1 MSEPGSGPQ
10 TVDLSELRDAIRGE
24 YAEVAQNPQQGFHF
38 HTGRPLAAML
48 EYDPGWFAG
57 MPDEVVES
65 FAGTGNP
72 FKAGALEP
80 GSRVV
85 DVGSGAGFDSMIA
98 GRMVGPDGEVVGVDM
113 TSAMLEKARRSATA
127 LAMGNVSF
135 REGFAET
142 LPVADGW
149 ADVLISNGVFNLVI
163 DKLGTLR
170 EWSRVVR
177 PGGKLQIGDILVQRE
192 VPDSA
197 QADISLWT
205 G

>member
-1 MSEPGSGPQ
+1 MNKPGTGPP
-10 TVDLSELRDAIRGE
+10 TVARSELREAIQDE

-48 EYDPGWFAG
+48 EYEEAWLED
-57 MPDEVVES
+57 MPDEAVES

-72 FKAGALEP
+72 FKAGVLAP

-98 GRMVGPDGEVVGVDM
+98 GRMVGADGEVVGVDM
-113 TSAMLEKARRSATA
+113 TPSMLEKARRSAKV
-127 LAMGNVSF
+127 LELSNVSF
-135 REGFAET
+135 REGYAES
-142 LPVADGW
+142 LPVPDGW

-163 DKLGTLR
+163 DKPETLR
-170 EWSRVVR
+170 EWGRVLR
-177 PGGKLQIGDILVQRE
+177 PGGTLQIGDILVQRE

-197 QADISLWT
+197 KANISLWT